1 MGIPAI
7 VTAGDGRAAKAV
19 YGESKVYLEIAGE
32 PLVVRIVEILQRV
45 PEVSE
50 VWVIGNAERLERVFA
65 ETTRTRLTK
74 PLHVLDQFRNL
85 FENCWESYR
94 RALPNA
100 GPDGRDPE
108 EADAEFQV
116 LYLSA
121 DLPFATP
128 QEISD
133 FIRRGQTTGAD
144 YVIGLVP
151 EESLVDFLPATPD
164 GVGIEVAYFN
174 LREGRM
180 RQSNLHLAK
189 PAKIG
194 ARELIEEMY
203 EHRHQKSLW
212 NMASLGLRI
221 VLNRGG
227 GLRVAWFY
235 LLLHIGGL
243 LDRWGLRRMA
253 DEFRRV
259 NGIRTSERSVGSLLG
274 TEFRFVV
281 TEAGGC
287 AIDIDTEQEY
297 DAVKARFEEWSN
309 TQAARTEAL
318 YGPVAIDEVVEES
331 ASSFGEARR

>member
-7 VTAGDGRAAKAV
+7 VTAGDRGAAKSV

-32 PLVVRIVEILQRV
+32 PLVARIVDVLQRV
-45 PEVSE
+45 PEISD
-50 VWVIGNAERLERVFA
+50 VWVIGNAERLELVFGDPQRRA
-65 ETTRTRLTK
+65 CLTK
-74 PLHVLDQFRNL
+74 PLHVLAQFRNL

-94 RALPNA
+94 RALPKA

-108 EADAEFQV
+108 GADAEFQV
-116 LYLSA
+116 LYLSG

-133 FIRRGQTTGAD
+133 FIRRGQATGAD
-144 YVIGLVP
+144 YVVGLVP
-151 EESLVDFLPATPD
+151 EASLADFLPAPPH

-174 LREGRM
+174 LREGRL
-180 RQSNLHLAK
+180 RQSNLHLAR
-189 PAKIG
+189 PAKMG

-203 EHRHQKSLW
+203 EHRHQKSFW
-212 NMASLGLRI
+212 NMVGLGLRI

-243 LDRWGLRRMA
+243 LDRFGLRRLA
-253 DEFRRV
+253 DGFRFV
-259 NGIRTSERSVGSLLG
+259 NGMRTSERSVGSLLR
-274 TEFRFVV
+274 TAFRFVV

-297 DAVKARFEEWSN
+297 DAVKSRFDEWSN
-309 TQAARTEAL
+309 AQAARAEAL
-318 YGPVAIDEVVEES
+318 YGPVAIDEMAGAADSV
-331 ASSFGEARR
+331 GEARR